1 MSIMLVSSYFIYKND
16 TEDKNQ
22 EETFEEIRKIVEE
35 NKLETEKNEINI
47 DELYKINNDIVGW
60 IRIDNTSIDYPVMQ
74 TRDRPNFYLR
84 KNFYKQYSYW
94 GTPYLAENCDIEKS
108 DNLII
113 YAHHIN
119 GSKMFGEIEKYKRKE
134 FYQNHKYIDF
144 CTMEQKMKYEVIAVF
159 KTTVNSGFQYY
170 NFINASGEN
179 EFDTFVNKCKGISL
193 YKIEQKVQY
202 GDKLLTMSTCDY
214 SLKGGRFV
222 VVARKL

>member
-1 MSIMLVSSYFIYKND
+1 MLVSSYFIYKND

-144 CTMEQKMKYEVIAVF
+144 CTM
-159 KTTVNSGFQYY
+159 
-170 NFINASGEN
+170 
-179 EFDTFVNKCKGISL
+179 
-193 YKIEQKVQY
+193 
-202 GDKLLTMSTCDY
+202 
-214 SLKGGRFV
+214 
-222 VVARKL
+222 

>member
-1 MSIMLVSSYFIYKND
+1 MLVSSYFIYKND

>member
-1 MSIMLVSSYFIYKND
+1 
-16 TEDKNQ
+16 
-22 EETFEEIRKIVEE
+22 
-35 NKLETEKNEINI
+35 
-47 DELYKINNDIVGW
+47 
-60 IRIDNTSIDYPVMQ
+60 
-74 TRDRPNFYLR
+74 
-84 KNFYKQYSYW
+84 
-94 GTPYLAENCDIEKS
+94 
-108 DNLII
+108 
-113 YAHHIN
+113 
-119 GSKMFGEIEKYKRKE
+119 
-134 FYQNHKYIDF
+134 
-144 CTMEQKMKYEVIAVF
+144 MKYEVIAVF